1 MPRRDAPSGDEP
13 GMDRTHPTAGH
24 GDHACRRGASVS
36 APLLAPGEHLT
47 LLLAACGY
55 APTEIADE
63 RGVAVGDVVADLG
76 RAVDR
81 LGAAT
86 VRDAIATAARRGL
99 LAWSTV

>member
-1 MPRRDAPSGDEP
+1 MELTPRITAHGHPA
-13 GMDRTHPTAGH
+13 THRSAAVG
-24 GDHACRRGASVS
+24 

-55 APTEIADE
+55 APTEIASE
-63 RGVAVGDVVADLG
+63 RGVAVGDVIADLG

-86 VRDAIATAARRGL
+86 VHGAIAAAAERGL
-99 LAWSTV
+99 LAWSATATG

>member
-1 MPRRDAPSGDEP
+1 MQLAL
-13 GMDRTHPTAGH
+13 RTFGH
-24 GDHACRRGASVS
+24 EHHACPRGAAVG

-55 APTEIADE
+55 SPTEIADE
-63 RGVAVGDVVADLG
+63 RGLAVGDVVADLR

-86 VRDAIATAARRGL
+86 VHGAIAAAAERGL
-99 LAWSTV
+99 LARSTGGAAPENASAA